1 MQFLFL
7 LLLTAKP
14 VLQPQFPNVFRLVL
28 NNGILKGGLPSLTYS
43 HAAHPSK
50 YVNMHWQVNTSES
63 LYHVTDSGK
72 MASTFS
78 FVEPKLDGGLD
89 EPHSVISATFVVS
102 LNISRYDISGYDRT
116 LTYHRANATVL
127 FHILKICEYNILYSL
142 HIHTYIYGVYMCA
155 YTYKC

>member
-43 HAAHPSK
+43 HAAHPSGD
-50 YVNMHWQVNTSES
+50 VNMHWQVNTSES
-63 LYHVTDSGK
+63 LYHVRNSGK

-78 FVEPKLDGGLD
+78 FVEPELDGGLD
-89 EPHSVISATFVVS
+89 EPHSVISATFVAS
-102 LNISRYDISGYDRT
+102 LNISG

-142 HIHTYIYGVYMCA
+142 HIHTYMYGVYMCA